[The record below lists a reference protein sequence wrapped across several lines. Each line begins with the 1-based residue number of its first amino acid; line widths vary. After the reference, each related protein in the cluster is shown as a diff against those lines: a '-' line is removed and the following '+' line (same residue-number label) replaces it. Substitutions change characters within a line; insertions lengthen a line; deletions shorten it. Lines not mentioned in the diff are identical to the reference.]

1 MSGGSHV
8 KREAERTAPK
18 HRRETEEKKRP
29 APRKTA
35 SSRRVFA
42 EETAPKRRQVTE
54 EKKRPAPRKTEP
66 SRDIFEEETV
76 PAPAPK
82 RRSSGKKRRRRI
94 RRRLQTLAIVLVSLV
109 LALVCGAL
117 YAGSCVSTSET
128 NLPNV
133 YIDGVDVSGLDREQT
148 KERLRE
154 QGWDREKQTP
164 LAVELPA
171 GVSFELD
178 RQKAGAVMSLD
189 EAVENGF
196 SYGHSG
202 NWLADL
208 RSWLA
213 ARLSPVD
220 LGEFVVRLDDAY
232 IAGQVD
238 EGLTLFQSET
248 AGSDDYEVNKET
260 ETLDIVKGAG
270 HLELDRGKLT
280 EAVRQALLAGDT
292 SLRYDTL
299 ENPPQVPDFP
309 SIHQVLEAEPKDA
322 YFVEGGWDVVD
333 EVVGCRFDIHEAELL
348 WSQADWMET
357 VKVPLDITYPAVTA
371 ESLRSMLY
379 RDLLGTQTTYFPNSI
394 QNRISNIQLA
404 ASKLDGVV
412 ILPGEVFS
420 YNETVGERT
429 EAAGF
434 LLAAAYSNGEVVEEL
449 GGGVCQVS
457 STLYCAVLYSQLG
470 IKSRD
475 NHYFKVDY
483 LPWGMDATV
492 SWPTPDFKFQNTR
505 DYPVKIHTTV
515 DPIERYITI
524 EIWGT
529 DTEGTHIELYDDR
542 YRVTDDE
549 YGVVIGW
556 NVYLYAKIIDADG
569 NVLRVEE
576 RAPST
581 YHLHDEDIAWPPEK
595 YAAG

>member
-1 MSGGSHV
+1 MANHEKSKGTHV
-8 KREAERTAPK
+8 KREAEAPRAAARRP
-18 HRRETEEKKRP
+18 RREDDKRP
-29 APRKTA
+29 APKKTA
-35 SSRRVFA
+35 ARR
-42 EETAPKRRQVTE
+42 E
-54 EKKRPAPRKTEP
+54 
-66 SRDIFEEETV
+66 SFEEE
-76 PAPAPK
+76 AEKQRSAPK
-82 RRSSGKKRRRRI
+82 RRSSKRRQRMKRRI
-94 RRRLQTLAIVLVSLV
+94 TALAIVLVSLV
-109 LALVCGAL
+109 LGVVCGAF
-117 YAGSCVSTSET
+117 YAGSCVSTSDT

-133 YIDGVDVSGLDREQT
+133 YLDGIDVSGLTKEQT
-148 KERLRE
+148 EARLKE
-154 QGWDREKQTP
+154 QGWDRERETP
-164 LAVELPA
+164 LTVELPA
-171 GVSFELD
+171 GQSFTLD
-178 RQKAGAVMSLD
+178 RLRAGALMSL
-189 EAVENGF
+189 EQAVDAVF

-208 RSWLA
+208 RCWLA

-220 LGEFVVRLDDAY
+220 RGEFAAALDDAY
-232 IAGQVD
+232 IAERVD
-238 EGLTLFQSET
+238 AGLEAFQAATGGTEE
-248 AGSDDYEVNKET
+248 YFVNKET

-280 EAVRQALLAGDT
+280 ETVRQALLAAEDRV
-292 SLRYDTL
+292 RYDTL

-309 SIHQVLEAEPKDA
+309 TIHQVLEAEPKDA

-333 EVVGCRFDIHEAELL
+333 EVVGCRFDIHEAETL

-357 VKVPLDITYPAVTA
+357 VKVPLVITYPAVTG
-371 ESLRSMLY
+371 ESLRSMLF

-412 ILPGEVFS
+412 INPGEVFS

-434 LLAAAYSNGEVVEEL
+434 LVAAAYSNGEVVEEI

-492 SWPTPDFKFQNTR
+492 SWPSPDFKFQNTR
-505 DYPVKIHTTV
+505 EYPVKIHTTV
-515 DPIERYITI
+515 DPVERYITI

-529 DTEGTHIELYDDR
+529 DTDGTHIELYDDR
-542 YRVTDDE
+542 YRVTDDT
-549 YGVVIGW
+549 YGVIVGW

>member
-1 MSGGSHV
+1 MALHEKKSASHA
-8 KREAERTAPK
+8 RHEAETTRSAP
-18 HRRETEEKKRP
+18 RRRHTEEE
-29 APRKTA
+29 PRRSA
-35 SSRRVFA
+35 SRKNSDRA
-42 EETAPKRRQVTE
+42 EREL
-54 EKKRPAPRKTEP
+54 
-66 SRDIFEEETV
+66 FEEEPV
-76 PAPAPK
+76 RK
-82 RRSSGKKRRRRI
+82 RRSSSPKSRNKRRRKAKK
-94 RRRLQTLAIVLVSLV
+94 RLQALLILLVSLA

-133 YIDGVDVSGLDREQT
+133 YVDGIDVSGLS
-148 KERLRE
+148 KEETEARLKAE
-154 QGWDREKQTP
+154 GWDRDSAAP
-164 LAVELPA
+164 LIVSLPA
-171 GVSFELD
+171 GQSFELD
-178 RQKAGAVMSLD
+178 RLEAGAAMSLKQ
-189 EAVENGF
+189 AVDAAF
-196 SYGHSG
+196 AYGHTG
-202 NWLADL
+202 NWLGDL
-208 RSWLA
+208 RSWLS

-220 LGEFVVRLDDAY
+220 RGEFVATLDDTY
-232 IAGQVD
+232 IAAQVD
-238 EGLTLFQSET
+238 AGLNAFAEAT
-248 AGSDDYEVNKET
+248 AGTDEYFVNKET

-270 HLELDRGKLT
+270 QLTLDRGKLT
-280 EAVRQALLAGDT
+280 ETVRQALLAGEAAV
-292 SLRYDTL
+292 RYDTL

-309 SIHQVLEAEPKDA
+309 AIHQVLEAEPQDA
-322 YFVEGGWDVVD
+322 HFVEGGWDVVE
-333 EVVGCRFDIHEAELL
+333 EVVGCRFDVGEAERL

-357 VKVPLDITYPAVTA
+357 VQVPLDITYPAVTG
-371 ESLRSMLY
+371 ESLRSMLF

-412 ILPGEVFS
+412 LNPGEIFS

-434 LLAAAYSNGEVVEEL
+434 LMAAAYSNGEVVEEL

-483 LPWGMDATV
+483 LDWGMDATV
-492 SWPTPDFKFQNTR
+492 SWPSPDFKFQNTR

-515 DPIERYITI
+515 DPLERYITI

-529 DTEGTHIELYDDR
+529 DTDGTHIELYNDR
-542 YRVTDDE
+542 YRVTDDT
-549 YGVVIGW
+549 YGVLVGW
-556 NVYLYAKIIDADG
+556 NVYLYAKIIDAEG